1 MNIILFD
8 ETELSDTGRVAL
20 GDHRFTHLQQVLKVQ
35 PGDQVRVGVIGGDR
49 GQGTIQVINSEYL
62 ELEVNL
68 DAAPLPHHPTTLLLS
83 LPRPKMLRRVLRSC
97 AEFGVG
103 SVHIMNS
110 YRVEKSFW
118 QSPLLHPQRLRQSL
132 LTGLER
138 SGNTLLPEVH
148 FHKRF
153 KPFVEDELAALTGA
167 AGLFIAHPGSHPTF
181 EAPNG
186 TPHWVAVGPEGGF
199 IPYEVESLNAQ
210 GGILRSLGQHILS
223 VDTAVPTILG
233 RALP

>member
-1 MNIILFD
+1 M
-8 ETELSDTGRVAL
+8 A
-20 GDHRFTHLQQVLKVQ
+20 
-35 PGDQVRVGVIGGDR
+35 GV
-49 GQGTIQVINSEYL
+49 
-62 ELEVNL
+62 
-68 DAAPLPHHPTTLLLS
+68 
-83 LPRPKMLRRVLRSC
+83 
-97 AEFGVG
+97 
-103 SVHIMNS
+103 
-110 YRVEKSFW
+110 
-118 QSPLLHPQRLRQSL
+118 
-132 LTGLER
+132 ER

-167 AGLFIAHPGSHPTF
+167 KDLYIAHPGNHPTF

-199 IPYEVESLNAQ
+199 IPYEIESLNAQ